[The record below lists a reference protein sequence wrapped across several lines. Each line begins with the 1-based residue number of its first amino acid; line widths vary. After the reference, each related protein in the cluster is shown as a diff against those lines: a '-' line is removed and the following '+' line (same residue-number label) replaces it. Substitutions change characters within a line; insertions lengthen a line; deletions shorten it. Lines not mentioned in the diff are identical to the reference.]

1 MTQLIAYQLDASG
14 VCIGAAVLA
23 VGTTLPQS
31 YLPAG
36 RWELGTESPIIGGH
50 FQDAETFH
58 AWVQPGEGGFPVGA
72 KRFHTGFA
80 WVSTTAEN
88 VGEPGVSGWGR
99 V

>member
-23 VGTTLPQS
+23 LGTTLPQS

-36 RWELGTESPIIGGH
+36 RWELGTENPIIGGH
-50 FQDAETFH
+50 FQDGETFR
-58 AWVQPGEGGFPVGA
+58 AWAQPGEGGLPVGA
-72 KRFHTGFA
+72 RRFHAGFA
-80 WVSTTAEN
+80 WVSVIDDN
-88 VGEPGVSGWGR
+88 FGEPGVSGWGR